1 MKTVIV
7 QHEVK
12 NFSEWKKIFDADQDN
27 LVKEGVQLKEL
38 YKSNTNENDVTM
50 IFEISDEPGLFDKV
64 MSDPQRQADMKNGR
78 VVSASSISI
87 LNKV

>member
-12 NFSEWKKIFDADQDN
+12 NFVEWKKIFDADQPN
-27 LVKEGVQLKEL
+27 LEKVGIQLMGL
-38 YKSNTNENDVTM
+38 YRSDKNANDVTM
-50 IFEISDEPGLFDKV
+50 IFEIPEDLGLFDKL
-64 MSDPQRQADMKNGR
+64 MSDPQRQAAMKNGG
-78 VVSASSISI
+78 VIGAPAISE

>member
-12 NFSEWKKIFDADQDN
+12 NFAEWKKIFDADQPN
-27 LVKEGVQLKEL
+27 LAKVGVQLKGL
-38 YKSNTNENDVTM
+38 YKSDTNANEVTM
-50 IFEISDEPGLFDKV
+50 IFEIPDEPGLFDKV
-64 MSDPQRQADMKNGR
+64 MSDPQRQAAMKNGG
-78 VVSASSISI
+78 VVSAPAISI

>member
-12 NFSEWKKIFDADQDN
+12 NFSKWKKIFDADQTN
-27 LVKEGVQLKEL
+27 LVKEGVQLKGL

-50 IFEISDEPGLFDKV
+50 IF
-64 MSDPQRQADMKNGR
+64 
-78 VVSASSISI
+78 
-87 LNKV
+87 

>member
-12 NFSEWKKIFDADQDN
+12 NFSEWKKIFDADQAN
-27 LVKEGVQLKEL
+27 LVKEGVQLKGL

-64 MSDPQRQADMKNGR
+64 MSDPQRQAHMKNGG